1 MIHIAIEC
9 VCVFVVWI
17 VTSFLLFDIYW
28 IQRRGHKI
36 QSQSGNTTID
46 SREYQF
52 MLRCKCNVERER
64 NGERKKMRVYSMRC
78 KQTANRR
85 EKTDDDDGRRKR
97 RTRRN
102 I

>member
-1 MIHIAIEC
+1 

-17 VTSFLLFDIYW
+17 VTGFLLFDILDTT
-28 IQRRGHKI
+28 RREHKI

-64 NGERKKMRVYSMRC
+64 EKEKMRVYSVRC

-85 EKTDDDDGRRKR
+85 EKTNDDDGRRKKK
-97 RTRRN
+97 N
-102 I
+102 KKKYINEEKIYDE